1 MGSIEDLCAQLDKAL
16 GPNAVKQSVTKFIDT
31 GFPMLNKTI
40 SGRYDGGLPY
50 GRLVECYGPSSSGKT
65 SMATQWMV
73 QAQQLGGV
81 AIFVDWE
88 RSFDVDLAKG
98 FGLNDERPFWLY
110 AQPKTWEQGN
120 IFAAKACQVIRQNG
134 AIDPNA
140 PILVVF
146 DSIASA
152 VPQSMAEKEIDEYT
166 MNDTTALARVASTT
180 LKAMAQHASN
190 FNATFL
196 YLNQIRTKPGIA
208 YGDPTCLRGDV
219 KISFVDGT
227 SATMKEIV
235 DNKIDKEVWSYNE
248 STGKLEPS
256 KIVGWFNNGKA
267 EDAGK
272 KWIHIRALSKNRN
285 GVSAITA
292 TNDHKIFVKDKGWIN
307 AESIVV
313 GDELISSRIDNFDG
327 SAREFISAALCF
339 DAHVESPHRTASV
352 CLEDNNDPLYVQWK
366 IEKLSKHLD
375 FNKTYLK
382 TKFGVYEKYRSKFT
396 AEISELAKQARNP
409 ILTFKNGMTPLQ
421 LAIAV
426 MDDGNLSAKNEGRK
440 EQRYSIS
447 FKRFKGDE
455 DALSEIGDIFYKS
468 FGLTYSINVGE
479 GLVRFDA
486 SCTKKIAEII
496 CKFVPECMGRKLPL
510 DYQNK
515 YVDFELSAPANKV
528 VVEYAPVTEV
538 REGGK
543 KASTFMYDIEVEKNH
558 NFMAGSVQNGFI
570 VHNCTPGGVAME
582 FYATV
587 RMQLS
592 RRKITDASKEFTGQT
607 INIKCT
613 KSKLTKPFQECA
625 LDMVYDDL
633 GIARFDAVGSTL
645 NALIEQKKVA
655 TAGPRVV
662 WDDKTYWKKDLL
674 KKINDEGGMAVLQP
688 LFS

>member
-16 GPNAVKQSVTKFIDT
+16 GPNAVKQSVTKYIDT

-120 IFAAKACQVIRQNG
+120 IFAAKACQVIRQSA
-134 AIDPNA
+134 AINPDA

-208 YGDPTCLRGDV
+208 YGDPTCLRGNV
-219 KISFVDGT
+219 KIPFVDGT

-235 DNKIDKEVWSYNE
+235 DNKIDKEIWSYNE

-267 EDAGK
+267 EDVGK
-272 KWIHIRALSKNRN
+272 KWIHIRALSKNKN

-327 SAREFISAALCF
+327 SAREFISAVLCF
-339 DAHVESPHRTASV
+339 DAHVESPHRTASI

-366 IEKLSKHLD
+366 VEKLSKHLD
-375 FNKTYLK
+375 FNKTCFK
-382 TKFGVYEKYRSKFT
+382 TKFGAYEKYRSKFT

-479 GLVRFDA
+479 GLVRFDEP
-486 SCTKKIAEII
+486 CTKKIAEII

-592 RRKITDASKEFTGQT
+592 RKKITDGSKEFTGQT
-607 INIKCT
+607 INVKCT

-633 GIARFDAVGSTL
+633 GVARFDAVGSTL

-674 KKINDEGGMAVLQP
+674 KKINEEGGMAVLQP

>member
-1 MGSIEDLCAQLDKAL
+1 M
-16 GPNAVKQSVTKFIDT
+16 
-31 GFPMLNKTI
+31 
-40 SGRYDGGLPY
+40 
-50 GRLVECYGPSSSGKT
+50 
-65 SMATQWMV
+65 
-73 QAQQLGGV
+73 
-81 AIFVDWE
+81 
-88 RSFDVDLAKG
+88 
-98 FGLNDERPFWLY
+98 
-110 AQPKTWEQGN
+110 
-120 IFAAKACQVIRQNG
+120 
-134 AIDPNA
+134 
-140 PILVVF
+140 
-146 DSIASA
+146 
-152 VPQSMAEKEIDEYT
+152 
-166 MNDTTALARVASTT
+166 
-180 LKAMAQHASN
+180 
-190 FNATFL
+190 
-196 YLNQIRTKPGIA
+196 
-208 YGDPTCLRGDV
+208 
-219 KISFVDGT
+219 
-227 SATMKEIV
+227 
-235 DNKIDKEVWSYNE
+235 
-248 STGKLEPS
+248 
-256 KIVGWFNNGKA
+256 
-267 EDAGK
+267 
-272 KWIHIRALSKNRN
+272 
-285 GVSAITA
+285 
-292 TNDHKIFVKDKGWIN
+292 
-307 AESIVV
+307 
-313 GDELISSRIDNFDG
+313 
-327 SAREFISAALCF
+327 
-339 DAHVESPHRTASV
+339 
-352 CLEDNNDPLYVQWK
+352 
-366 IEKLSKHLD
+366 
-375 FNKTYLK
+375 
-382 TKFGVYEKYRSKFT
+382 
-396 AEISELAKQARNP
+396 
-409 ILTFKNGMTPLQ
+409 TFKNGMTPLQ

-479 GLVRFDA
+479 GLVRFDE

-592 RRKITDASKEFTGQT
+592 RKKITDGSKEFTGQT

-633 GIARFDAVGSTL
+633 GVARFDAVGSTL

-674 KKINDEGGMAVLQP
+674 KKINEEGGMAVLQP

>member
-40 SGRYDGGLPY
+40 SGRYDGGLPF

-88 RSFDVDLAKG
+88 RSFDVDLARG
-98 FGLNDERPFWLY
+98 FGLNDERPYWLY
-110 AQPKTWEQGN
+110 AQPKTWEAGN

-196 YLNQIRTKPGIA
+196 YLNQIRTKPGVA
-208 YGDPTCLRGDV
+208 YGDPT
-219 KISFVDGT
+219 T
-227 SATMKEIV
+227 
-235 DNKIDKEVWSYNE
+235 
-248 STGKLEPS
+248 
-256 KIVGWFNNGKA
+256 
-267 EDAGK
+267 
-272 KWIHIRALSKNRN
+272 
-285 GVSAITA
+285 
-292 TNDHKIFVKDKGWIN
+292 
-307 AESIVV
+307 
-313 GDELISSRIDNFDG
+313 
-327 SAREFISAALCF
+327 
-339 DAHVESPHRTASV
+339 
-352 CLEDNNDPLYVQWK
+352 
-366 IEKLSKHLD
+366 
-375 FNKTYLK
+375 
-382 TKFGVYEKYRSKFT
+382 
-396 AEISELAKQARNP
+396 
-409 ILTFKNGMTPLQ
+409 
-421 LAIAV
+421 
-426 MDDGNLSAKNEGRK
+426 
-440 EQRYSIS
+440 
-447 FKRFKGDE
+447 
-455 DALSEIGDIFYKS
+455 
-468 FGLTYSINVGE
+468 
-479 GLVRFDA
+479 
-486 SCTKKIAEII
+486 
-496 CKFVPECMGRKLPL
+496 
-510 DYQNK
+510 
-515 YVDFELSAPANKV
+515 
-528 VVEYAPVTEV
+528 
-538 REGGK
+538 
-543 KASTFMYDIEVEKNH
+543 
-558 NFMAGSVQNGFI
+558 
-570 VHNCTPGGVAME
+570 TPGGVAME

-592 RRKITDASKEFTGQT
+592 RKKITDASKEFTGQT

-633 GIARFDAVGSTL
+633 GVARFDAVGSTL

-662 WDDKTYWKKDLL
+662 WDGKTYWKKDLL

-688 LFS
+688 LLS

>member
-16 GPNAVKQSVTKFIDT
+16 GPNAVKQSVTEFIDT

-40 SGRYDGGLPY
+40 SGRYDGGLPF

-98 FGLNDERPFWLY
+98 FGLNDERPYWLY
-110 AQPKTWEQGN
+110 AQPKTWEAGN
-120 IFAAKACQVIRQNG
+120 IFAAKACQVIRQSA
-134 AIDPNA
+134 AISPDA

-208 YGDPTCLRGDV
+208 YGDPTCLRGNV
-219 KISFVDGT
+219 KIPFVDGT

-272 KWIHIRALSKNRN
+272 KWIHIRALSKNKN

-292 TNDHKIFVKDKGWIN
+292 TNDHNIFVKDKGWIN

-313 GDELISSRIDNFDG
+313 GHELISSRIDNFDG
-327 SAREFISAALCF
+327 SAREFISAVLCF
-339 DAHVESPHRTASV
+339 DAHVESPHRTASI

-366 IEKLSKHLD
+366 VEKLSKHLD
-375 FNKTYLK
+375 FNKTCFK
-382 TKFGVYEKYRSKFT
+382 TKFGAYEKYRSKFT

-479 GLVRFDA
+479 GLVRFDE

-592 RRKITDASKEFTGQT
+592 RKKITDGSKEFTGQT

-633 GIARFDAVGSTL
+633 GVARFDAVGSTL

-674 KKINDEGGMAVLQP
+674 KKINEEGGMAVLQP

>member
-558 NFMAGSVQNGFI
+558 NFMVGSVQNGFI